1 MAKKLTKKVKK
12 RKTVKRKPGRPTL
25 CTDEIADKLLEGIRE
40 GQSIE
45 GAAVRAGISLRTYYE
60 WKERGESGEEP
71 FSQFLHS
78 LRQAEAE
85 IEYETA
91 GHWRN
96 HTSEDWR
103 AAREFLERR
112 FPHRWGEKKAIEH
125 QGPGSEP
132 VEITVRYVDASNG
145 EPSEKT

>member
-1 MAKKLTKKVKK
+1 MAKKLAKNVKK
-12 RKTVKRKPGRPTL
+12 RKTAKRKPGRPTL

-45 GAAVRAGISLRTYYE
+45 GAAIRAGIAPRTYYQ
-60 WKERGESGEEP
+60 WKEKGENGEEP
-71 FSQFLHS
+71 FVQFLQT

-85 IEYETA
+85 VEYETA

-103 AAREFLERR
+103 AAKEFLE
-112 FPHRWGEKKAIEH
+112 
-125 QGPGSEP
+125 
-132 VEITVRYVDASNG
+132 YVGNRVDD
-145 EPSEKT
+145 